1 MARGKKQA
9 PERAA
14 RVEALGK
21 KLALENRLGPEL
33 LIDYAKMAKTN
44 SLAVELAKLNE
55 IAELLWLHAELTE
68 EARDALIVKA
78 IDLFESIKPADGLEA
93 MLAAQMVGTHSAA
106 MECLRRAMVQG
117 QSFEGRN
124 ANLSQAQ
131 RLMGLYA
138 RQLAALDKHRGKG
151 QQKVTVEHIHVGA
164 GGQAIVGNVE
174 TGAAAANR
182 KVAPPQIEQHV
193 APHDPLDGLASAS
206 AARRAPLKAP
216 RG

>member
-1 MARGKKQA
+1 MARKKEPVPETEAITA
-9 PERAA
+9 P
-14 RVEALGK
+14 
-21 KLALENRLGPEL
+21 LEQRLPSHRL
-33 LIDYAKMAKTN
+33 LTYDQMASTN
-44 SLAVELAKLNE
+44 ANAVELAKLNE
-55 IAELLWLHAELTE
+55 IASLLWFREGISRE
-68 EARDALIVKA
+68 DRDALIVKA
-78 IDLFESIKPADGLEA
+78 IDLFKSIEPADATET
-93 MLAAQMVGTHSAA
+93 MLAAQMVGTHAAA

-174 TGAAAANR
+174 TGAAGSARR

-193 APHDPLDGLASAS
+193 APHDPLDGLASAP

>member
-1 MARGKKQA
+1 MARKKEPVPDTEVITA
-9 PERAA
+9 P
-14 RVEALGK
+14 
-21 KLALENRLGPEL
+21 LEQRLPSHRL
-33 LIDYAKMAKTN
+33 LTYDQMASTN
-44 SLAVELAKLNE
+44 ANAVELAKLNE
-55 IAELLWLHAELTE
+55 IASLLWLREGISRE
-68 EARDALIVKA
+68 DQDALVVKA
-78 IDLFESIKPADGLEA
+78 IDLFESIKPADGIEA

-106 MECLRRAMVQG
+106 MECLRRAMVPA

-164 GGQAIVGNVE
+164 GGQAIVGNVA
-174 TGAAAANR
+174 TGAAGSAR
-182 KVAPPQIEQHV
+182 RQVAPPQIEQHV
-193 APHDPLDGLASAS
+193 APHDPLDGLASAP

>member
-1 MARGKKQA
+1 MARKNEPVPDAEAITA
-9 PERAA
+9 P
-14 RVEALGK
+14 
-21 KLALENRLGPEL
+21 LEQRLPSHRL
-33 LIDYAKMAKTN
+33 LTYDQMASTN
-44 SLAVELAKLNE
+44 ASAVELAKLNE
-55 IAELLWLHAELTE
+55 IANLLWFREGISRE
-68 EARDALIVKA
+68 DQDALVVKA
-78 IDLFESIKPADGLEA
+78 IDLFESIKPADATEA
-93 MLAAQMVGTHSAA
+93 MLAAQMVGTHAAA
-106 MECLRRAMVQG
+106 MECLRRAMVPA

-193 APHDPLDGLASAS
+193 APHDPLNGLASAP